1 MAKNEQDVVIVS
13 AARTPF
19 GRYGG
24 VLKDV
29 NSIDLAAMVMKEIL
43 KRVDFP
49 AEKLDEIYYGSCEPI
64 EYGMDINVPARQA
77 LLKAGFPVEI
87 VSMSL
92 DTACCS
98 SMDAVTLGTRDIKL
112 GESSVV
118 LAVGTDNMSRQAYY
132 SYPSFR
138 WEGVRGDIVLKD
150 PIRRGGNY
158 PVDTVGPVSAD
169 AGEVSLEFGVSRE
182 EQDWWAY
189 NTQMKY
195 KEAYEKGK
203 FKDEMMSPFVLK
215 QDGKEISLDIDEQHR
230 PSTTLEKLATLPT
243 VYGSPTVTP
252 GNAPGINTGAS
263 AILIMTRAKAEEFR
277 LKPLARIVAQTRSAG
292 VPRYMAAEPAR
303 AAKKALDKANLT
315 LDNMD
320 LIEINEAFAA
330 VVLVSTKILAENDEK
345 KYKALLEKT
354 NVNGGSIAIGHP
366 VGATGAR
373 LVMTLMYELRRR
385 GGKYGIAALCGGLSQ
400 AAATI
405 IEVE

>member
-13 AARTPF
+13 AVRTPF

-24 VLKDV
+24 VLKDI
-29 NSIDLAAMVMKEIL
+29 NSIDLAAIVMKEAL
-43 KRVDFP
+43 KRVNFP

-87 VSMSL
+87 VSMAL

-118 LAVGTDNMSRQAYY
+118 LGTGTDNMGRQAYY
-132 SYPSFR
+132 VYPSFR
-138 WEGVRGDIVLKD
+138 FEGARGDIVLKD

-158 PVDTVGPVSAD
+158 PLDEVGPVSVD
-169 AGEVSLEFGVSRE
+169 AGEVAVEYGVSRE
-182 EQDWWAY
+182 EQDWWGY
-189 NTQMKY
+189 NSQMKY

-203 FKDEMMSPFVLK
+203 FKDEMISPFVFE
-215 QDGKEISLDIDEQHR
+215 QDGKEISLEIDEQHR
-230 PSTTLEKLATLPT
+230 PTTTLEKLAKLPT

-263 AILIMTRAKAEEFR
+263 AILMTTRAKAEELG
-277 LKPLARIVAQTRSAG
+277 LKPLAKIIAQSRTAG
-292 VPRYMAAEPAR
+292 VPRMMAAEPA
-303 AAKKALDKANLT
+303 KAIQMALNNASLT
-315 LDNMD
+315 LDDMD

-330 VVLVSTKILAENDEK
+330 VVLVSTKILAEKDEQ
-345 KYKALLEKT
+345 KYKTLLEKT
-354 NVNGGSIAIGHP
+354 NINGGSIAIGHP

-373 LVMTLMYELRRR
+373 LIMTLMYELRRR
-385 GGKYGIAALCGGLSQ
+385 GGKYGLASLCGGLCQ
-400 AAATI
+400 ASATI